1 MDFAFTE
8 QQHAFRTSVCAF
20 FESDRVQS
28 QLHVIKQRPEE
39 YDARSIYRLMG
50 EQGLLAANWPTELGG
65 QGRTTLEAAI
75 VAEEMSRYGIPEALQ
90 VISIQIVGMLL
101 FLSASEEQKQRYL
114 LPMARG
120 EEFACVLYTEP
131 RSGSDLGSL
140 ETRAER
146 QEDGTYA
153 IYGRKVY
160 SMKTHLTDYGLC
172 AARTSHKGS
181 KYEGLTLFMVPLHQ
195 EGVSLQPIASM
206 ADESFYEVVLDG
218 ACVGADAMIGELNG
232 AWSLIN
238 KALAVER
245 TGLDYYVRAQ
255 RWFDMIWDQAM
266 NSGQVEDDT
275 TLIELARLSSKLD
288 ASRLMTYRV
297 LEQLQRGAVEEVVAA
312 TSKWYASE
320 LACEVVFTGTELR
333 GLEACMAD
341 GHGYSDLYGSLES
354 AYRETPGLTI
364 SAGSS
369 EMMLETIAKM
379 GLAGDR

>member
-1 MDFAFTE
+1 MDFSFTE
-8 QQHAFRTSVCAF
+8 QQQAFRAMVRTF
-20 FESDRVQS
+20 FESDSVQA
-28 QLHVIKQRPEE
+28 QLHLIKQRPEE

-65 QGRTTLEAAI
+65 QGRTMLESAI

-101 FLSASEEQKQRYL
+101 FLSASEEQKKRYL

-131 RSGSDLGSL
+131 RAGSDLGSL

-172 AARTSHKGS
+172 AARTSNKGS
-181 KYEGLTLFMVPLHQ
+181 KYEGLTLFMLPLRQ
-195 EGVSLQPIASM
+195 EGVSLQPIDSM
-206 ADESFYEVVLDG
+206 ADESFYQVLLDG
-218 ACVGADAMIGELNG
+218 ARVDADAIIGDLDG

-266 NSGQVEDDT
+266 NSGQIEDDT

-288 ASRLMTYRV
+288 ASRFMTYRV
-297 LEQLQRGAVEEVVAA
+297 LEQLQKGAVEEVVAA

-333 GLEACMAD
+333 GFEACMAD
-341 GHGYSDLYGSLES
+341 GHGYSDLYGSLEA

-369 EMMLETIAKM
+369 EMMLETISQM
-379 GLAGDR
+379 GLMGNR